1 MKRRYKLILI
11 ITVGAILTLLVNT
24 ITVDNKIMLVSIG
37 DGLSLGMTP
46 YKVAG
51 TSFNDYLKEEL
62 ESKKKL
68 QGYNNEFSQSYLTI
82 HELNE
87 YIEDNLVG
95 KFTRVPI
102 KQTLAKADVITI
114 SIGIDEFAQKSLQ
127 NTINNEQIESYINE
141 MKLLLKS
148 IREFYD
154 KKIII
159 IGLYP
164 AYNFEKKDVIEVNNK
179 LKKEAG
185 KYNCLFYD
193 IYPFYLNNSYFLTNT
208 SYYINYLAHQK
219 IASDL
224 LKMLL

>member
-11 ITVGAILTLLVNT
+11 IIVGATLTLLINT

-62 ESKKKL
+62 ESKNKL

-114 SIGIDEFAQKSLQ
+114 SIG
-127 NTINNEQIESYINE
+127 
-141 MKLLLKS
+141 
-148 IREFYD
+148 
-154 KKIII
+154 
-159 IGLYP
+159 LYP
-164 AYNFEKKDVIEVNNK
+164 AYNFEKKDAIEVNNK